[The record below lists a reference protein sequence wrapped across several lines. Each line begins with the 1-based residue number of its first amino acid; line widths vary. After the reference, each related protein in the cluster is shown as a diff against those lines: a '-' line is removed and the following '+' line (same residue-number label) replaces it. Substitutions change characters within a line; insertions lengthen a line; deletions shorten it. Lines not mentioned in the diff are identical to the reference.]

1 MLFIDFSPG
10 SESAPFIFAVGMLCG
25 VILLYAIVKWNEVPS
40 QTKKWSDVDR
50 PLIPPPPLP
59 NRASKDINVST
70 VFREIAKKEF
80 YSNWNFQ
87 LARIYRKRQCEL
99 ERLLEENNIPF
110 EKLDYK
116 EALDKAKQKIIF

>member
-1 MLFIDFSPG
+1 MLFIDFPLEPG
-10 SESAPFIFAVGMLCG
+10 SALFFTAGMFYG
-25 VILLYAIVKWNEVPS
+25 FLLFFGIIKWKEAQSPP
-40 QTKKWSDVDR
+40 KKWSDVDR
-50 PLIPPPPLP
+50 PLIPPPPPP
-59 NRASKDINVST
+59 NRASEEINVST

-110 EKLDYK
+110 EKLDHK